1 MKKKAILPLLLTGAL
16 VLPGTLLQT
25 GCGTSETS
33 AAESGT
39 SQEQE
44 EESGQEQSESAASSM
59 DVSDMFTDQD
69 KEIGY
74 DEENSALITLSGDS
88 ASCDFDSVEITEG
101 KVLIREEGTYILS
114 GTLDD
119 GTIVVDAED
128 TDKIQLVLNGA
139 NITAKDC
146 AAIYVSSADK
156 VFVTMTEGSENTLT
170 NGGSYEAI
178 DDNNIDAVIFSKD
191 DLTLNGNGT
200 LRIQAEAGHGV
211 VSKDDL
217 VFTGG
222 TYDIAAASHGISG
235 KDSVRIAAGDFTI
248 VSGKD
253 GVHAENA
260 DDAELG
266 YLYIAGGTFS
276 VTAGGD
282 GLSAGSWMLLEDGTY
297 AVTSGGGSAEG
308 ETHTEEMGFGQGGG
322 MMKQG
327 RGAMDMN
334 AGMNAE
340 AGEAPQMTGTPEA
353 EATEAAGT
361 DTSGE
366 DVSTKGLKAG
376 ETLLISGGS
385 YTLDCADDALH
396 TNGDMTVSGGTFE
409 IKTGDDGMHADNALV
424 ISDGTI
430 RITESYEGLEGLSI
444 DITGGEIDLA
454 ASDDGLNAAGGT
466 DGSGMMGRGGD
477 MFAVTEGAY
486 IHISGGN
493 LNVNAYGDGLDSN
506 GDLTISGGEVF
517 VSGPENSGNGILD
530 YAGTGTITGGIFVGA
545 GASGMNQ
552 NFGDASTQGAV
563 LVSVDAQSAG
573 TAITFA
579 DSAGT
584 ELISWESEKTY
595 SAVMLS
601 CPELTEG
608 ETYVLTA
615 GEVSQE
621 ITMDSLIYGSETGM
635 AGAMGG
641 GGRMH
646 SGAEGGMRGGGA
658 APEMANGEAMPAIT
672 EGAMPPG
679 TENGETP
686 AEQPIQT
693 MGTNDDE

>member
-1 MKKKAILPLLLTGAL
+1 MKKKTILPLLLTVAL
-16 VLPGTLLQT
+16 VLPGSLPV
-25 GCGTSETS
+25 EAS
-33 AAESGT
+33 AAV
-39 SQEQE
+39 
-44 EESGQEQSESAASSM
+44 
-59 DVSDMFTDQD
+59 DVSDMFTDRD

-74 DEENSALITLSGDS
+74 DEETSAAITLSGNN
-88 ASCDFDSVEITEG
+88 ASCASDSVEIAEG
-101 KVLIREEGTYILS
+101 MVTIREEGTYILS

-128 TDKIQLVLNGA
+128 TDKIQLVLNGVD
-139 NITAKDC
+139 ITAEDC
-146 AAIYVSSADK
+146 AAIYVRSADK
-156 VFVTMTEGSENTLT
+156 VFVTMAEGSENILT

-200 LRIQAEAGHGV
+200 LRIQAGAGHGV

-222 TYDIAAASHGISG
+222 TYEITAESHGVSG

-266 YLYIAGGTFS
+266 FLYVAGGTFS
-276 VTAGGD
+276 ITADGD
-282 GLSAGSWMLLEDGTY
+282 GLSAESWMLLEDGTY
-297 AVTSGGGSAEG
+297 TVTSGGGGAEG
-308 ETHTEEMGFGQGGG
+308 ETHTEEMGFGPGGG
-322 MMKQG
+322 MMKQE
-327 RGAMDMN
+327 RGAMDMT
-334 AGMNAE
+334 AGAE
-340 AGEAPQMTGTPEA
+340 AAAGAEAPQATGTLEA
-353 EATEAAGT
+353 AATEAAET

-366 DVSTKGLKAG
+366 DVSIKGLKAG
-376 ETLLISGGS
+376 TSLMISGGD
-385 YTLDCADDALH
+385 YILDCADDALH
-396 TNGDMTVSGGTFE
+396 TNGDMTISGGTFD
-409 IKTGDDGMHADNALV
+409 IQTGDDGMHADNALV

-444 DITGGEIDLA
+444 DITGGDIDLV

-486 IHISGGN
+486 IQISGGS

-530 YAGTGTITGGIFVGA
+530 YAGSGRITGGIFVGA
-545 GASGMNQ
+545 GAAGMNQ
-552 NFGDASTQGAV
+552 NFGEDSTQGAV

-579 DSAGT
+579 DGAGT
-584 ELISWESEKTY
+584 ELASWEPEKTY

-646 SGAEGGMRGGGA
+646 SGAEGGMRSGGGA
-658 APEMANGEAMPAIT
+658 ADVAENGGTPPERPD
-672 EGAMPPG
+672 GAMPPEQLG
-679 TENGETP
+679 TDNG
-686 AEQPIQT
+686 
-693 MGTNDDE
+693 DK